1 MVGII
6 CPPPV
11 GIGLTDLPNIGG
23 ASGPPA
29 PPVPAQLVSRH
40 CFARKISK
48 QITSSY
54 KVIMDY
60 LKENFEQIDI
70 VSAVTFVVDYCFN
83 GVGSLILD
91 GYYRRFKFGSGKLW
105 LMWDCIALALI
116 LFHILLDIRQGYSI
130 LEYWKGN
137 STDSLTIVCVQ
148 TLFCLKYME
157 FFWKARLYNGIHRR
171 KYCSVCLHKPK
182 QQIANDNSLIYKY
195 CICVCRKCERF
206 SSNCDACKFTIS
218 THFR

>member
-1 MVGII
+1 M
-6 CPPPV
+6 
-11 GIGLTDLPNIGG
+11 N
-23 ASGPPA
+23 
-29 PPVPAQLVSRH
+29 
-40 CFARKISK
+40 
-48 QITSSY
+48 
-54 KVIMDY
+54 Y

-70 VSAVTFVVDYCFN
+70 ASAVTFVADYCLN

-105 LMWDCIALALI
+105 LIWDCIALAWI
-116 LFHILLDIRQGYSI
+116 LFHTLLDIRQGYWP
-130 LEYWKGN
+130 LWTGN
-137 STDSLTIVCVQ
+137 TTDSLTIIPVQ

-157 FFWKARLYNGIHRR
+157 FFWKARVYNGIHRR
-171 KYCSVCLHKPK
+171 KYCSVCLQKPK
-182 QQIANDNSLIYKY
+182 QQIANANSLIYKY